1 MCPAGRGE
9 GVGGRC
15 RLGLVV
21 AVGAGG
27 APLGAVHREEEAIW
41 CVCWVKAARR
51 KEAVL
56 IAARSARV
64 SFER

>member
-1 MCPAGRGE
+1 MCLVGRGK

-15 RLGLVV
+15 HLVLVV

-27 APLGAVHREEEAIW
+27 VPLGAAHREEEAIW
-41 CVCWVKAARR
+41 CVCWVKAVRR

-56 IAARSARV
+56 IAAHSACI

>member
-1 MCPAGRGE
+1 MGMGE

-15 RLGLVV
+15 RLLLAFVV
-21 AVGAGG
+21 AVGPGG

-41 CVCWVKAARR
+41 RVCWVKAARR

-64 SFER
+64 SFEK

>member
-1 MCPAGRGE
+1 MGE

-15 RLGLVV
+15 RLLLALVV
-21 AVGAGG
+21 AVGPGG

-41 CVCWVKAARR
+41 CVCWIKAARR

-56 IAARSARV
+56 IAARSARIT
-64 SFER
+64 FEK